1 MGCSSCGTSP
11 GGCKSNGHCASGGC
25 NRLNTYDWLSN
36 VDMPDTYD
44 FNVIEVSFKNGAR
57 KGFYYNPPYIRVI
70 TGDMVV
76 VEAKSGGFDVGRV
89 SLSGELVKLQMKKK
103 RVREDNF
110 FQSVVRTA
118 NERDLEKLQEARDA
132 ERDTMITARVI
143 ARELKL
149 NMKVGD
155 VEYQGDKRKVTI
167 YYTADGRVDFR
178 ELIRFYAKEFKV
190 KIEMRQIG
198 ARQESARI
206 GGIGSCGRE
215 LCCSTWLS
223 GFRSV
228 STAAARY
235 QNIAINQSK
244 LSGQCGRLK
253 CCLNYELDTYL
264 DALKDFPKRA
274 DRVETE
280 VGVAYLVKTDIF
292 KGAMYYAY
300 RNQPFSKVHQLDKE
314 RVKEIQKMNK
324 KGKKPAELID
334 YNKVELALADAEDE
348 TGFVDVTGQIEL
360 PPEERKKRRRGG
372 SSRRRGGSGNS
383 SSDRSGSNSGRSRGG
398 RSGDDKKPSSGS
410 SKRTGSK
417 PGSSKKTYSKPSSS
431 QRSNRRP
438 NSNSSQK
445 DGNKPKVNSSR
456 NSENKPNTPKSWDK
470 PKANSSRNS
479 DNKPNT
485 PKSWDKPRTNSSRNS
500 NNKPNTPTS
509 WDKPKTPQKDGNKPN
524 TNSSQKTDNKP
535 NSSQK
540 PPSKPYNSQ
549 GGDKP
554 AQNPNNN
561 RRRNRGNRRKK

>member
-1 MGCSSCGTSP
+1 
-11 GGCKSNGHCASGGC
+11 
-25 NRLNTYDWLSN
+25 
-36 VDMPDTYD
+36 MPDTYD

-334 YNKVELALADAEDE
+334 YNKVELALADTEDE

-372 SSRRRGGSGNS
+372 GSRRRGGSGNN

-445 DGNKPKVNSSR
+445 DGNKSKVNSSR
-456 NSENKPNTPKSWDK
+456 NSDNKPNTPKSWDK

-509 WDKPKTPQKDGNKPN
+509 WDKPKTPQKGGNKPN

-535 NSSQK
+535 NSPQK